1 MSKKQNNV
9 IQKMENTT
17 MENNATINNREP
29 DWANNVRKHSIYTPI
44 IEPARSI
51 RNIMKN
57 HREGKITNA
66 QRNAELNT
74 RQRYNKKRR
83 VRMFTSKEIKARAK
97 AKKDKENREAGEYNN
112 FLVEYAAALPTNS
125 GQRVRDFNRRLQ
137 KKLNEQTKQS
147 GAKKNKRGGAR
158 KTKIKRKKHKRK
170 NKTKRKGRR
179 KKGGHHELV
188 LLAGAAGMK
197 VYNSLTKKK
206 RRKKRKRKTKRK

>member
-29 DWANNVRKHSIYTPI
+29 DWANNVRKHPMSRAYLMP
-44 IEPARSI
+44 PARSI

-83 VRMFTSKEIKARAK
+83 VRMFTDKEIKARAK
-97 AKKDKENREAGEYNN
+97 AKKEKENREAGLYNN
-112 FLVEYAAALPTNS
+112 FLLEYGVGETNS

-137 KKLNEQTKQS
+137 KKLNEQAKQS
-147 GAKKNKRGGAR
+147 SAKKNKRGGAR
-158 KTKIKRKKHKRK
+158 KTKIKRKKHKQK

>member
-17 MENNATINNREP
+17 MKNNATINNRDP
-29 DWANNVRKHSIYTPI
+29 DWANNVRKHPI
-44 IEPARSI
+44 HGPPEPVRAI

-57 HREGKITNA
+57 HREDKITNA

-74 RQRYNKKRR
+74 RQRYNKKKR
-83 VRMFTSKEIKARAK
+83 VRMFTDKELKARAK
-97 AKKDKENREAGEYNN
+97 AKKYGVGK
-112 FLVEYAAALPTNS
+112 TNS
-125 GQRVRDFNRRLQ
+125 GQRARDFNRRLQ
-137 KKLNEQTKQS
+137 KKLNEQTRQS

-158 KTKIKRKKHKRK
+158 KTKIKRKKHKKRRTIK
-170 NKTKRKGRR
+170 KRHKKRKGRR

-206 RRKKRKRKTKRK
+206 RQKKKKRKTKRK

>member
-1 MSKKQNNV
+1 MSKKQNNAL
-9 IQKMENTT
+9 QKMENTT

-29 DWANNVRKHSIYTPI
+29 DWANNVRKHPIHGLI
-44 IEPARSI
+44 IEPARAIS
-51 RNIMKN
+51 NIMKN

-74 RQRYNKKRR
+74 RQRYNKQKR

-97 AKKDKENREAGEYNN
+97 AKKKNREAGLHNN
-112 FLVEYAAALPTNS
+112 FSLEYAAALPTNS
-125 GQRVRDFNRRLQ
+125 GQRARDFNRRLQ
-137 KKLNEQTKQS
+137 QKLNEQTKQS
-147 GAKKNKRGGAR
+147 GAKKNKLGGAR

-170 NKTKRKGRR
+170 SRKKRKGRR

>member
-17 MENNATINNREP
+17 MKNNATINNRDP
-29 DWANNVRKHSIYTPI
+29 DWANNVRKHPI
-44 IEPARSI
+44 HGPPEPVRAI

-57 HREGKITNA
+57 HREDKITNA

-74 RQRYNKKRR
+74 RQRYNKKKR
-83 VRMFTSKEIKARAK
+83 VRMFTDKELKARVK
-97 AKKDKENREAGEYNN
+97 AKKEKEYGAGK
-112 FLVEYAAALPTNS
+112 TIS

-158 KTKIKRKKHKRK
+158 KTKIKRKKHKKIHTIKKRHK
-170 NKTKRKGRR
+170 KRKGRR

-206 RRKKRKRKTKRK
+206 RQKKKKRKTKRK